1 MISHFLKL
9 EWKQYFR
16 SSYWQKNIGIKIFIG
31 FFALFFTLMFL
42 MLGIGIYPA
51 LKEMFPNEDP
61 FLIVNG
67 VLFFWVLFDLVA
79 RFFLQKLPVMTVKPL
94 LTLPIKRSK
103 IINYVLGKSALS
115 FFNFLPL
122 FAFVPFSFV
131 LLSKG
136 YNPGQIIPWV
146 LTLIVIVLVIN
157 FLNFIIENLSAKS
170 DLSFLPLIAISSGLF
185 ALDYFKIVS
194 FSDLISNAILGVSN
208 NPIFILIPILLL
220 VGLYIANYRILK
232 SNLFLDSAV
241 QNKVE
246 EAKTSDYTWT
256 KNFGEIAPFMQLD
269 LKLILRNKRSKSTLW
284 ITIIGLLYGLFFYP
298 QPQYADKEFFFA
310 FIGVFST
317 GIFLINFGQFIPA
330 WDSSYY
336 KMLMSQ
342 NFKYERYLKSK
353 FMLMSM
359 SVIIFFV
366 LGIPYVYFG
375 WKILLAHFAAAIY
388 NIGVNTHVIMYG
400 GTFNRK
406 KINLDQKAA
415 FNYQG
420 TGAVQWLIGLPLMLI
435 PMGIFGIVNWL
446 VNFETAVITL
456 IALGLL
462 GVAFHQKLMVA
473 ITRKYI
479 ANKYAM
485 VHAFNQEN

>member
-1 MISHFLKL
+1 MITHFLNL

-16 SSYWQKNIGIKIFIG
+16 SSYWQKNIGIKILLG
-31 FFALFFTLMFL
+31 FFALYLIGMFF
-42 MLGIGIYPA
+42 MLGVGIYPA
-51 LKEMFPNEDP
+51 LKKLFPNKDP
-61 FLIVNG
+61 FLIVNEF
-67 VLFFWVLFDLVA
+67 LFFWVLGDLMA

-103 IINYVLGKSALS
+103 IINYVLGKSVLS

-122 FAFVPFSFV
+122 FAFIPFGLV

-136 YNPGQIIPWV
+136 YDASQIIPWV
-146 LTLIVIVLVIN
+146 LTLGVIVLIIN

-170 DLSFLPLIAISSGLF
+170 DLSFLPLIAVSSSLF
-185 ALDYFKIVS
+185 ALNYFNIVN
-194 FSDLISNAILGVSN
+194 FSELISKGILAIANTPVL
-208 NPIFILIPILLL
+208 ILIPVVILIF
-220 VGLYIANYRILK
+220 LYLANYRILK

-241 QNKVE
+241 QDKVE

-256 KNFGEIAPFMQLD
+256 KRFGDIAPFMQLD

-284 ITIIGLLYGLFFYP
+284 IMIIGLLYGLFFYP
-298 QPQYADKEFFFA
+298 QPEYADKEFFFA
-310 FIGVFST
+310 FIGIFST

-353 FMLMSM
+353 FMLMSI
-359 SVIIFFV
+359 SVILLFL

-375 WKILLAHFAAAIY
+375 WKILIAHFAAAVY
-388 NIGVNTHVIMYG
+388 NIGINTHVIMFG

-420 TGAVQWLIGLPLMLI
+420 TGAVQWLIGFPLMLV
-435 PMGIFGIVNWL
+435 PMAIFGLVNWL
-446 VNFETAVITL
+446 INFEIAIITL
-456 IALGLL
+456 ITLGLL
-462 GVAFHQKLMVA
+462 GIVFHQKLMTA
-473 ITRKYI
+473 ITKKYI
-479 ANKYAM
+479 ANKHAM
-485 VHAFNQEN
+485 VHAFDQEN